1 MVCADVLGT
10 SLHLEQTLSKYEI
23 SPVSIRLVEGNNV
36 VFVQYIAVVT
46 VFLFAY
52 IPMGDLAKTKGV
64 AQKELRWTRI

>member
-1 MVCADVLGT
+1 M
-10 SLHLEQTLSKYEI
+10 EQTLSKNEI

-52 IPMGDLAKTKGV
+52 IPMGDLAKTKAV
-64 AQKELRWTRI
+64 AQKESRWTSI